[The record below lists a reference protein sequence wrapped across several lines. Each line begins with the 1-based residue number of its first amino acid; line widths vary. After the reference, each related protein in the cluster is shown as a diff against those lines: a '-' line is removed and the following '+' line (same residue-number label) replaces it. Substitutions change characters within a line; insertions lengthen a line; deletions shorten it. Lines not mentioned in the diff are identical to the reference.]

1 MFCADIRDLFRN
13 FVKLG
18 FSLES
23 VSIATQIPVEELQK
37 MAETNCLPKDN
48 RRVIYL
54 GFFLMLLYDAKPS
67 DDYYFTS
74 LLEALTKDFKISK
87 QAIAN
92 YLEIPVDELDSFRE
106 SPRRHEIELNL
117 MHLYTTFIRD
127 AHYTVP
133 EIDK

>member
-1 MFCADIRDLFRN
+1 MFCADIRDLLRN

-23 VSIATQIPVEELQK
+23 VSMAVHIPVEDLQK
-37 MAETNCLPKDN
+37 MVESNYLPKN
-48 RRVIYL
+48 YRRVNDL
-54 GFFLMLLYDAKPS
+54 GNFLMLLYDAKPS
-67 DDYYFTS
+67 NDYYFTS

-106 SPRRHEIELNL
+106 NPRRHEIELNL
-117 MHLYTTFIRD
+117 MHLYTTFLRD
-127 AHYTVP
+127 ARYTVP